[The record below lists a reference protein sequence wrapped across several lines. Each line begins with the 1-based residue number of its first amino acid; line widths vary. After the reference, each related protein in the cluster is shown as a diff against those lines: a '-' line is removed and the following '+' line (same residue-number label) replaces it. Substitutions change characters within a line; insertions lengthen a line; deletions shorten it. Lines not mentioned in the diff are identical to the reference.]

1 MASLNKVT
9 LIGNLGRDPE
19 IRYTADGKPIANFSL
34 ATTESWKDKTT
45 GEKKE
50 STEWHRCVAYEKLA
64 EIIGQYVKKGSQLYI
79 EGQLKTRK
87 WTDKDGVEKYTT
99 EITVK
104 ELKMIGSKPAGD
116 SGEQQQQPQ
125 QRAARPAAKPA
136 PASSAMDDD
145 DIPF

>member
-1 MASLNKVT
+1 MASLNKAT

-19 IRYTADGKPIANFSL
+19 IRYTADGKPIANFSI
-34 ATTESWKDKTT
+34 ATTESWKDKNS

-50 STEWHRCVAYEKLA
+50 ATEWHRCVAYDKLA

-87 WTDKDGVEKYTT
+87 WTDKDGAEKYTT

-116 SGEQQQQPQ
+116 SGEQQQQ
-125 QRAARPAAKPA
+125 RAARPAAKPA
-136 PASSAMDDD
+136 PASSAMEDYDDSA
-145 DIPF
+145 IPF